1 MESDGGATSSRRS
14 ERSSSTQGVYMPSVG
29 EEMDEVAPKCRC
41 GVYVIL
47 YLSKT
52 SSNPNRLFLG
62 CPFYK
67 TQGRIPYCR
76 YFKWLD
82 QYTTKVDKAA
92 AAAKCGEGA
101 EDVAEHF
108 SIMEHE
114 WRFSELEKRIA
125 CLEQR
130 KKSIHMCYIMGLFL
144 FLVGVYMATK

>member
-1 MESDGGATSSRRS
+1 MESDGAATSSRRS

-67 TQGRIPYCR
+67 GRIPYCR

-82 QYTTKVDKAA
+82 QFTAKIDKVV
-92 AAAKCGEGA
+92 AAKCGEGA
-101 EDVAEHF
+101 EDVHEHF
-108 SIMEHE
+108 SRMEHE

-125 CLEQR
+125 YLEQR
-130 KKSIHMCYIMGLFL
+130 KKSMHLCYVVGLFL